1 MSKEKKHLI
10 IITFQPLT
18 KFISERFGLKVKKR
32 NWNKKYLYILPLLNK
47 KLFNQLENSGFRNV
61 KNKNFYTIRSFSSLF
76 DHIKYLK
83 KNFFYIN
90 LAPGFVSS
98 AIIEIILKLQKG
110 KKIVLQHGYSLGEID
125 SYLKAFHELA
135 KFDLIFS
142 IKKTFFSIISLFKK
156 SILKILYVSP
166 HLYFCG
172 NQLTYERAPVSKE
185 KKFKTNSFDYNKFL
199 LTKKNNNQKNDIV
212 FLDSAIED
220 SFEYNLLG
228 LTKNHFN
235 KTLYWQAILEIF
247 NKIEDQNNG
256 KKIIIASHMRRNI
269 NDQPI
274 KRKFIFDKTI
284 DLIKNSKLVIA
295 HNSLSLQWAILFKK
309 PVVLIYVECFKY
321 LAIENT
327 REIKNLAKALDLK
340 IIYVD
345 KNFQVNLKKIGS
357 LKKIKVNKKKYLNFV
372 KRYTNYPNLSKKP
385 KDQFLTVLENI
396 DKL

>member
-61 KNKNFYTIRSFSSLF
+61 KNKNFYTIQSFSSLF

-142 IKKTFFSIISLFKK
+142 IKKRFFQLFLCSK
-156 SILKILYVSP
+156 
-166 HLYFCG
+166 
-172 NQLTYERAPVSKE
+172 NQ
-185 KKFKTNSFDYNKFL
+185 F
-199 LTKKNNNQKNDIV
+199 
-212 FLDSAIED
+212 
-220 SFEYNLLG
+220 
-228 LTKNHFN
+228 
-235 KTLYWQAILEIF
+235 
-247 NKIEDQNNG
+247 
-256 KKIIIASHMRRNI
+256 
-269 NDQPI
+269 
-274 KRKFIFDKTI
+274 
-284 DLIKNSKLVIA
+284 
-295 HNSLSLQWAILFKK
+295 
-309 PVVLIYVECFKY
+309 
-321 LAIENT
+321 
-327 REIKNLAKALDLK
+327 
-340 IIYVD
+340 
-345 KNFQVNLKKIGS
+345 
-357 LKKIKVNKKKYLNFV
+357 
-372 KRYTNYPNLSKKP
+372 
-385 KDQFLTVLENI
+385 
-396 DKL
+396 